1 MSPANG
7 DELAD
12 NLRREGIMAMLS
24 DEETARVSNAEAEF
38 RLTDGDEYLDLEHLD
53 RGMQRAKGTIGS
65 LGRVIPRKSV
75 HRDTW
80 TKIMASLPPLD
91 PAAMH
96 SRH

>member
-1 MSPANG
+1 MSIAKDDG
-7 DELAD
+7 LVG
-12 NLRREGIMAMLS
+12 NLRREEILALLS

-53 RGMQRAKGTIGS
+53 RGMQRATGTIGS

-80 TKIMASLPPLD
+80 TKIMAHRQSGKG
-91 PAAMH
+91 
-96 SRH
+96 